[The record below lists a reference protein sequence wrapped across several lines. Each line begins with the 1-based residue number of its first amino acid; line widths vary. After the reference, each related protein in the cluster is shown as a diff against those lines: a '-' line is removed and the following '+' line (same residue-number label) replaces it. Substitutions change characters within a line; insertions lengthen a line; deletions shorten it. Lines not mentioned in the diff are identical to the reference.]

1 MESILRNCLSVVLS
15 GLFRKKIISAF
26 VIEFTIARFLILLI
40 PDNSPLR
47 EFSRNNLVFEKG

>member
-1 MESILRNCLSVVLS
+1 LSVVLS

-26 VIEFTIARFLILLI
+26 VIEFTICRFLILLI

-47 EFSRNNLVFEKG
+47 EFSKNNLVFEKG